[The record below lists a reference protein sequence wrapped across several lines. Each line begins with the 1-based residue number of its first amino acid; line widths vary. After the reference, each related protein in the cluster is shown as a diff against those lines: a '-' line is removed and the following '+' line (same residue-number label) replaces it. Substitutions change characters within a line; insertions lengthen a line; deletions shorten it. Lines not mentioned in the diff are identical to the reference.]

1 MTSTIAVAGK
11 GGTGKTTLAG
21 LLIERLRARGASP
34 ILAIDADPASNL
46 NAVLGLP
53 LERTVG
59 DIREETTKKAHAG
72 QLEAGIAKA
81 DLLDYEINAHI
92 VEGEG
97 VDLLAMGRPEG
108 PGCYCAANRML
119 REIVD
124 RIASSYDW
132 VVIDNE
138 AGLEHLSRRTTH
150 DIDLLLI
157 VSDPS
162 LRGLTTAGR
171 ILELVGELETRVG
184 RHHLIVNRADAPLTP
199 EMQATIAA
207 YGLDLLACLPA
218 DAEVTVRDAVG
229 RPMTDLPADD
239 PLLAGVDRIAAQI
252 IATSTTEKESLHADH
267 R

>member
-1 MTSTIAVAGK
+1 MTTTIAVAGK
-11 GGTGKTTLAG
+11 GGTGKTTLAC
-21 LLIERLRARGASP
+21 LLIQRLKARGAAP

-59 DIREETTKKAHAG
+59 DIREETSTKARAG
-72 QLEAGIAKA
+72 ELEAGIAKA
-81 DLLDYEINAHI
+81 DLFDYEINSHI
-92 VEGEG
+92 VESEG

-119 REIVD
+119 RDIVD
-124 RIASSYDW
+124 RIASSYAW

-138 AGLEHLSRRTTH
+138 AGLEHLSRRTTR
-150 DIDLLLI
+150 DVDLLLI

-171 ILELVGELETRVG
+171 VLELVGELDTKVG
-184 RHHLIVNRADAPLTP
+184 RHHLILNRSDGPLTP
-199 EMQATIAA
+199 EMEETIAR
-207 YGLDLLACLPA
+207 YGLDLLASLPS
-218 DAEVTVRDAVG
+218 DPEVAARDAVG
-229 RPMTDLPADD
+229 EPMTGLPDDD
-239 PLLAGVDRIAAQI
+239 PLVIAVDRIADQIVTAQPR
-252 IATSTTEKESLHADH
+252 KEPSRADH